1 MDIQNINEIVPGFKY
16 LIDFQWEFDNN
27 TGDLIFGS
35 DYGIYL
41 VIESKWLN
49 VNTGTRAERSR
60 NDARTN
66 VKDRA
71 RRFNQLAIAKYGN
84 DAIKV
89 IGASY
94 TNDTENEKLQFV
106 DNQDEEIANIIK
118 DAYNKGKC
126 YFCKSSAFFLY

>member
-1 MDIQNINEIVPGFKY
+1 MDPVT
-16 LIDFQWEFDNN
+16 EF
-27 TGDLIFGS
+27 I
-35 DYGIYL
+35 L
-41 VIESKWLN
+41 VVESKWLN
-49 VNTGTRAERSR
+49 MNTGTHAERSR

-71 RRFNQLAIAKYGN
+71 RRFKQLAIAKYGN

-126 YFCKSSAFFLY
+126 YCFFFL